1 MFALQS
7 DIKPKT
13 LLKINYN
20 LVDIQTAVNEQLA
33 FSSVLSYQKYWF
45 FFLLSSDYLFSL
57 ENSFLNKKKKIFFM
71 LVIAQGFLV
80 LSQSSL
86 LFSTR
91 HIDMS

>member
-45 FFLLSSDYLFSL
+45 SFLLSSDYLFSL
-57 ENSFLNKKKKIFFM
+57 ENFLNKKKKIFFM

>member
-33 FSSVLSYQKYWF
+33 FSFVLSYQKYWF
-45 FFLLSSDYLFSL
+45 FFLLSFDYLFSL
-57 ENSFLNKKKKIFFM
+57 ENSFLNKKKKNLFHACNCTGIP
-71 LVIAQGFLV
+71 G
-80 LSQSSL
+80 SL
-86 LFSTR
+86 PVFSPFQ
-91 HIDMS
+91 H

>member
-45 FFLLSSDYLFSL
+45 FFF
-57 ENSFLNKKKKIFFM
+57 
-71 LVIAQGFLV
+71 
-80 LSQSSL
+80 
-86 LFSTR
+86 
-91 HIDMS
+91 